1 MAIGL
6 VVTIAILIFED
17 IIVMLLTSLEIV
29 LVISIT
35 ILIFED
41 NVTEK
46 VNLRGRDSLTAG
58 RFLFL

>member
-1 MAIGL
+1 MSRKHIY
-6 VVTIAILIFED
+6 F
-17 IIVMLLTSLEIV
+17 MLLTSLEIV

>member
-1 MAIGL
+1 M
-6 VVTIAILIFED
+6 VVTIEILTFKD
-17 IIVMLLTSLEIV
+17 IIVMLLTSLAIV